1 MVEDFPERLM
11 ERIPRPHRIAI
22 LAKRLASQMVYK
34 EGLTWCRMYLKGER
48 LWEVL
53 STYLRAEAQVAS
65 FTAVLDKLDVP
76 DRDILLRVV
85 NAGGQ
90 RELVRERLGQIV

>member
-1 MVEDFPERLM
+1 
-11 ERIPRPHRIAI
+11 
-22 LAKRLASQMVYK
+22 MVYK
-34 EGLTWCRMYLKGER
+34 EGLTWCSNYLREER

-53 STYLRAEAQVAS
+53 STYLRAEAQVAN
-65 FTAVLDKLDVP
+65 FTAALSKLEVP
-76 DRDILLRVV
+76 DRDILLRVI

>member
-1 MVEDFPERLM
+1 
-11 ERIPRPHRIAI
+11 
-22 LAKRLASQMVYK
+22 
-34 EGLTWCRMYLKGER
+34 
-48 LWEVL
+48 VL
-53 STYLRAEAQVAS
+53 STYLRAKAQVAS
-65 FTAVLDKLDVP
+65 FTAVLTKLDVP

>member
-1 MVEDFPERLM
+1 
-11 ERIPRPHRIAI
+11 
-22 LAKRLASQMVYK
+22 
-34 EGLTWCRMYLKGER
+34 LKGDR
-48 LWEVL
+48 LWDVL
-53 STYLRAEAQVAS
+53 STYVRAEAQVAS
-65 FTAVLDKLDVP
+65 FTAALDKLDVP